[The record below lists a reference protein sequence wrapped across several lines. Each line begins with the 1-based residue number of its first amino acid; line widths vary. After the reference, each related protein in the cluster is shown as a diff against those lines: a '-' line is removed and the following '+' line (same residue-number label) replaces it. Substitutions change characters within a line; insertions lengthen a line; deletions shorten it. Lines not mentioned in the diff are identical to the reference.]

1 MVEALVVRNNPSD
14 ASSSVIIFESPHVK
28 AEAFWLLVV
37 VMNEKPYKIRE
48 MFREDMAGTHEV
60 VYIAEKLIEQFL
72 PQIRQDFA
80 R

>member
-1 MVEALVVRNNPSD
+1 MLKPG
-14 ASSSVIIFESPHVK
+14 I
-28 AEAFWLLVV
+28 WLLSLLCIH
-37 VMNEKPYKIRE
+37 EEPYKIRE
-48 MFREDMAGTHEV
+48 MFREDNMAGTHEV

>member
-1 MVEALVVRNNPSD
+1 
-14 ASSSVIIFESPHVK
+14 
-28 AEAFWLLVV
+28 
-37 VMNEKPYKIRE
+37 MNEEPYKIRE

-80 R
+80 RWND